1 MVCTTSRNALRLL
14 SIAVNRL
21 GELSVSYHLHKNK
34 TVLLCSY
41 RLVQTEVCNISG
53 TSYHKALCSIRM
65 FPHPFRLH
73 AHWHRRVAFLFY
85 AHTPIRYCTSS
96 YTHNAQPPIRIFAR
110 LYIRLCTRIYTAL
123 HVHIYRFARAYI
135 RICTCIYTDLHV
147 HIYRFAR
154 AYIRKC
160 TSAYTFFVS
169 DVLIRRFLSG

>member
-1 MVCTTSRNALRLL
+1 MCTTSRNALRLL

-73 AHWHRRVAFLFY
+73 AHWHRRVAFFIL
-85 AHTPIRYCTSS
+85 CTHAYTLCTRT

-110 LYIRLCTRIYTAL
+110 LYIRLCTRIYTEMHGL
-123 HVHIYRFARAYI
+123 IYGNVHSTIRFSWRP
-135 RICTCIYTDLHV
+135 DP
-147 HIYRFAR
+147 
-154 AYIRKC
+154 
-160 TSAYTFFVS
+160 TFFVRIAAWFT
-169 DVLIRRFLSG
+169 LLQFFNI

>member
-1 MVCTTSRNALRLL
+1 MRQAEKAHGNDDSSVRPLAQRKMYRIRRQRQLL
-14 SIAVNRL
+14 SFPL
-21 GELSVSYHLHKNK
+21 
-34 TVLLCSY
+34 Y

-73 AHWHRRVAFLFY
+73 AHWHRRVAFFIL
-85 AHTPIRYCTSS
+85 CTHAYTLCTRT
-96 YTHNAQPPIRIFAR
+96 YTHNAQPPIRKFAR
-110 LYIRLCTRIYTAL
+110 LYIRLCTRIYTA
-123 HVHIYRFARAYI
+123 
-135 RICTCIYTDLHV
+135 LHV

>member
-1 MVCTTSRNALRLL
+1 MRQAEKAHGNDDSSVRPLAQRKMYRIRRQRQLL
-14 SIAVNRL
+14 SFPL
-21 GELSVSYHLHKNK
+21 
-34 TVLLCSY
+34 Y

-53 TSYHKALCSIRM
+53 TSYHKALCSTRM

-135 RICTCIYTDLHV
+135 R
-147 HIYRFAR
+147 
-154 AYIRKC
+154 KC

>member
-1 MVCTTSRNALRLL
+1 MCTTSRNALRLL
-14 SIAVNRL
+14 SIAVNRF

-41 RLVQTEVCNISG
+41 RLVQTEVCNTSG
-53 TSYHKALCSIRM
+53 TSYHKALCSTRM

-85 AHTPIRYCTSS
+85 A
-96 YTHNAQPPIRIFAR
+96 QPPIRIFAR
-110 LYIRLCTRIYTAL
+110 LYIRIMHSRLYGFL

-135 RICTCIYTDLHV
+135 RKCTRIYTEMHV

-160 TSAYTFFVS
+160 TSAYTVF
-169 DVLIRRFLSG
+169 